1 VTSGTFSPTLN
12 KPIAMAYVDAPAAK
26 TGATVAVDIRGTAEP
41 AEIVPLPF
49 YQRPKQPT
57 SDL

>member
-1 VTSGTFSPTLN
+1 
-12 KPIAMAYVDAPAAK
+12 MAYVDAPAAK